1 MRVMFKN
8 KNNRILVLSPTRL
21 IVSSFVVIILAGT
34 ILLNLPIA
42 SNDGK
47 SIGFFNALFTAT
59 SASCVT
65 GLVIADTL
73 TQWSLFGQLVILSL
87 VQIGGLGLA
96 TLATFFSVILGR
108 KVALREMILAKES
121 INYFTFE
128 GVARIIKN
136 VVIVTFAIELI
147 GALLLSISFVPRF
160 GTRGFYVAVF
170 HAISAFCNAGFDIM
184 GGYKSLTEYSSD
196 PIVLYTVA
204 GLVIIGGLG
213 FMVWK
218 DLYEFRKNKSL
229 YLHTKVVLVLSLS
242 LIIFGAA
249 FFLFFEHNNPA
260 TMGGLTP
267 LEKISSAIFHS
278 VSTRTAGYNSLS
290 LDDMKEISKVAT
302 IIFMFIGASPGSTGG
317 GVKVTTFGVILMA
330 IISQIKGSSET
341 IFFKRRVPYYIVN
354 KALSIIGLSVM
365 LVVTVTTILLAI
377 EGNRFINILYEV
389 TSAFGTVGLSTGI
402 TPTLHS
408 VSKALLILTMFLGR
422 VGPLTFA
429 IALTLRAN
437 KKNPNIVYP
446 EGKIVVG

>member
-1 MRVMFKN
+1 MFKN